1 MSVVTGYVM
10 NLRTTLAVL
19 CFAFL
24 FASAFAQTCKSI
36 PASYTLTDIG
46 SLGGSDTYVAAVNPS
61 GWVTGESQ
69 LKGPPFVV
77 DAFLW
82 TPSTGM
88 QDLGSL
94 GLGSCGKAINSVGDV
109 AGEASL
115 DNGTTSHA
123 FLWTASTGFQDLG
136 ILHGGFE
143 AFSDGH
149 GIDDHDRVVGE
160 ENGSGVRA
168 LLFTNDRIYDLQ
180 KQAGETFNT
189 AYAVNNRGQVV
200 GSGDPDGVIWTK
212 TKGLTHLG
220 TLYQGSFSEAVAISS
235 SGRVIAGHDLYQGNI
250 FTALAWIA
258 DSSGNYVINNLGGG
272 EALGANDSC
281 QVVGVSAFVWTP
293 MDGRKDLNTLI
304 PPNSGAVLQQA
315 WGINNAGQIAAQGMD
330 SQHHPRGYLL
340 TPVP

>member
-1 MSVVTGYVM
+1 M

-24 FASAFAQTCKSI
+24 FTSAFAQTCKSI

-46 SLGGSDTYVAAVNPS
+46 SLGGSDTYVNAVNPS

-77 DAFLW
+77 DAFQW

-143 AFSDGH
+143 AFSVGE
-149 GIDDHDRVVGE
+149 GIDDHDRVVGWE
-160 ENGSGVRA
+160 DDSHGIRA
-168 LLFTNDRIYDLQ
+168 LLFANGKIYDLN
-180 KQAGETFNT
+180 KQSGETWTSRAINDK
-189 AYAVNNRGQVV
+189 GQVA
-200 GSGDPDGVIWTK
+200 GVSDIDAVLWTK
-212 TKGLTHLG
+212 AKGLMHLG
-220 TLYQGSFSEAVAISS
+220 TLHQGSFSGAFAINP
-235 SGRVIAGHDLYQGNI
+235 SGTILAGQDLYQGNI

-258 DSSGNYVINNLGGG
+258 DSSGNYVINNLGLG
-272 EALGANDSC
+272 EAFGANDGC
-281 QVVGVSAFVWTP
+281 QVVGVSGMNQAFVWTP

-315 WGINNAGQIAAQGMD
+315 FGINNAGQIVVQGMD